1 MQSNITFEF
10 DSVCLGAVGITA
22 AWRRHR
28 VDAKNRYAPMLIISQ
43 CGAVDEGVHVPAA
56 DVTVTTVQGLLAL
69 RDAIDEALRYDM
81 PKQAEPN
88 AAVTGGESEA

>member
-1 MQSNITFEF
+1 
-10 DSVCLGAVGITA
+10 
-22 AWRRHR
+22 
-28 VDAKNRYAPMLIISQ
+28 MLIVSQ

-88 AAVTGGESEA
+88 GEVRGAPPIGEASSGEAATSTVVLEGGATGRKE